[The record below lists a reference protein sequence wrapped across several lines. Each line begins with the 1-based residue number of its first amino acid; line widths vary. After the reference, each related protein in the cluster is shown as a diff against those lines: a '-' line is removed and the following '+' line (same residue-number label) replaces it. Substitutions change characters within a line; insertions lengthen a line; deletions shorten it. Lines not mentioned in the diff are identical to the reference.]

1 MKKEKTTI
9 VVAGLIIGVIAAMLV
24 FFGNPANMGFCIAC
38 FLRDTTGAL
47 GLHSAA
53 AVQYIRPEIIGLVLG
68 GMYRVTDH
76 QRVPSERR
84 LCTGDKICSG
94 CFCYD
99 RMPDVPWLS
108 VPYDPA
114 SGRR

>member
-1 MKKEKTTI
+1 MIYTKKVCGLQKNSAQEGKGGNKQMKKEKTTI
-9 VVAGLIIGVIAAMLV
+9 VVAGILIGVISAMLV

-68 GMYRVTDH
+68 HV
-76 QRVPSERR
+76 
-84 LCTGDKICSG
+84 LCH
-94 CFCYD
+94 
-99 RMPDVPWLS
+99 
-108 VPYDPA
+108 
-114 SGRR
+114 